1 MRRSVE
7 GAGRCSRHG
16 GDRGALRDTIID
28 GITIVAAC
36 IFIMVIAT
44 VVIIIGLIITTSTA
58 VIRIIA
64 AISWFPQIP
73 SFGVE
78 PAALEP
84 LLSGA
89 NVDDRG
95 HGAVGGNMTGNVFHH
110 LCDAFVDRAGVKC
123 RAAGVG
129 GQVLGQNAGFSC
141 AVVAKVDARHLQHV
155 TNNTEFQ
162 SQAAAAQTTQ
172 GSGG

>member
-7 GAGRCSRHG
+7 EAGRGSRHG
-16 GDRGALRDTIID
+16 GDRGALGNTIID

-44 VVIIIGLIITTSTA
+44 VVIIIGLNITTSTA
-58 VIRIIA
+58 FIRVIA
-64 AISWFPQIP
+64 AISWFSQIP

-78 PAALEP
+78 PAALKP

-95 HGAVGGNMTGNVFHH
+95 HGAVGGNMAGNIFHH
-110 LCDAFVDRAGVKC
+110 LRNAFVDRAGVKC
-123 RAAGVG
+123 GAAWVS
-129 GQVLGQNAGFSC
+129 GQVLGENADFSC
-141 AVVAKVDARHLQHV
+141 AVVAKVDARHLQQRRL
-155 TNNTEFQ
+155 NTDKRGPE
-162 SQAAAAQTTQ
+162 
-172 GSGG
+172 